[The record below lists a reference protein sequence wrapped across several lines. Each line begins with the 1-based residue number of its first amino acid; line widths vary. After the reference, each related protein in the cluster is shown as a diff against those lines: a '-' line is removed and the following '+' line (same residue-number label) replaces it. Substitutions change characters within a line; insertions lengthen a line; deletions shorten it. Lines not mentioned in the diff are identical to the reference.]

1 LSNTHTEAIRY
12 ILATHPVSAAST
24 TPNYSN
30 MAFQILSYAIESM
43 TGESFPD
50 LVTSQLIKPLN
61 LKRTFLTNPGNDTNA
76 VIYDGWDLD
85 FGDEAP

>member
-1 LSNTHTEAIRY
+1 
-12 ILATHPVSAAST
+12 
-24 TPNYSN
+24 
-30 MAFQILSYAIESM
+30 MAFQILSYAIESI
-43 TGESFPD
+43 TRESFPD